1 MADPVTLQ
9 IASRIHKQTFDK
21 ELRRTL
27 PDVEFLLSAQSLR
40 GESHPAQDVFAWS
53 DATLTTCVCVCV
65 CVSVCVCVCVSLCV
79 CVRGGSL
86 ICISVCMCVC
96 VCVCV

>member
-53 DATLTTCVCVCV
+53 EA
-65 CVSVCVCVCVSLCV
+65 
-79 CVRGGSL
+79 
-86 ICISVCMCVC
+86 I
-96 VCVCV
+96 